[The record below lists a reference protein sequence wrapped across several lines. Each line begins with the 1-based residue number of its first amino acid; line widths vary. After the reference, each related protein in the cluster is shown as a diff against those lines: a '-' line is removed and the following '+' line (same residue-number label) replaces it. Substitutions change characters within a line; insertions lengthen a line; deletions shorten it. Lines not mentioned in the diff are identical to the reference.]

1 MGKEGC
7 GTAMHTAEDLTY
19 GDFLTE
25 AVIKYA
31 ERATQDEERMA

>member
-1 MGKEGC
+1 MVKDGC
-7 GTAMHTAEDLTY
+7 GTTVHTAEDLTD